1 MEYKKI
7 INVNSSYVVDIIF
20 SHITYGKALKLAK
33 YNKRLQ
39 RQLNISFN
47 DYFIEC
53 TFEKDYKA
61 IGDDYVWKIY
71 KEKDNCFMS
80 YSIIILQIFFISL
93 ILINIK
99 FWKTNFY
106 YIFLIIDIIYKS
118 VFVFYLFMKKFF
130 KTVLSESF
138 KSLNIF
144 NIIANSILLIILIC
158 KLVSEKKR
166 NNYKKNLLILNSIT
180 ICACIILIIFF
191 SIYTFYCIDIYI
203 NRFDRLEPKHK
214 KEIYIAIIN
223 KFQGFNINKYK
234 YTSLKEFG
242 KINESDVTILIKY
255 LSFTIK
261 NDKKQNIQLI
271 NKLRNK
277 KHLKVLK
284 YEQNQKLSDFFIY
297 YKQFGCLL
305 SDINEF
311 NNNYLFI
318 LPKNDFKKRIIQNE
332 KKTMQILYKNCFDH
346 IMIFEKDS
354 KEYILIYKP
363 NSKKKININ
372 EQINSEMKSKDLLII
387 DTNIK

>member
-1 MEYKKI
+1 M
-7 INVNSSYVVDIIF
+7 
-20 SHITYGKALKLAK
+20 
-33 YNKRLQ
+33 
-39 RQLNISFN
+39 
-47 DYFIEC
+47 
-53 TFEKDYKA
+53 
-61 IGDDYVWKIY
+61 
-71 KEKDNCFMS
+71 
-80 YSIIILQIFFISL
+80 
-93 ILINIK
+93 
-99 FWKTNFY
+99 
-106 YIFLIIDIIYKS
+106 IDIIYKS

-277 KHLKVLK
+277 KHLKELK

-354 KEYILIYKP
+354 KEYILIYHP
-363 NSKKKININ
+363 NYKKKININ
-372 EQINSEMKSKDLLII
+372 EQINSDMKSKELLII
-387 DTNIK
+387 NTNI